1 MSPWLGRLILRFPE
15 QMKRQFGESREPL
28 LPRKGNEIGRCAQF
42 LRKMLQ
48 LHNKCASSNHWV
60 LKDEPVLSRCHR
72 YDGQNKQGRA
82 GL

>member
-28 LPRKGNEIGRCAQF
+28 LPRKGIEIGRCAQF

-48 LHNKCASSNHWV
+48 LHNKCADSN
-60 LKDEPVLSRCHR
+60 L
-72 YDGQNKQGRA
+72 
-82 GL
+82 